1 MLFCRDAQN
10 LPAHR
15 CRTRTGGAARTAD
28 RFSRRF
34 PTVAAFPAACGDCA
48 EMQVRVDVPPYCPSM
63 ELRYRLVLAALF
75 VALVGVMVFL
85 FTYAPP
91 GPGVTD

>member
-1 MLFCRDAQN
+1 
-10 LPAHR
+10 
-15 CRTRTGGAARTAD
+15 
-28 RFSRRF
+28 
-34 PTVAAFPAACGDCA
+34 
-48 EMQVRVDVPPYCPSM
+48 MQVGVETAPYYPSM

-75 VALVGVMVFL
+75 VALLAVMLFL